1 MQQKPREPHWPL
13 EGKGGEQGVMFTR
26 PPRPLDLMESAES
39 AADPT
44 GVNNCFLSA
53 GISVASSEAKLL
65 GRRPLTQPQPP
76 TCPTADPS
84 DHTVNK
90 TH

>member
-1 MQQKPREPHWPL
+1 
-13 EGKGGEQGVMFTR
+13 MFTR

-76 TCPTADPS
+76 TCPNVPPQTPQTTLSTRRTEGADGILIQ
-84 DHTVNK
+84 VR
-90 TH
+90 